1 VIEDYDLQK
10 GESGKQEERK
20 TKTKAKR
27 KRE

>member
-1 VIEDYDLQK
+1 VIEDYELQK
-10 GESGKQEERK
+10 GESGKQEQRK